1 MNDITIFFSVLKIIF
16 RLLNKF
22 ICFALTNI
30 FNLMNFRLTNFT
42 NKLIFKK
49 AKKTKSCFSFTIT
62 KLERIKLFLK
72 KVDVY
77 KNTLF
82 FISNTAKP

>member
-49 AKKTKSCFSFTIT
+49 
-62 KLERIKLFLK
+62 LK
-72 KVDVY
+72 KQRVVSVLRLLSWKELNY
-77 KNTLF
+77 F
-82 FISNTAKP
+82 